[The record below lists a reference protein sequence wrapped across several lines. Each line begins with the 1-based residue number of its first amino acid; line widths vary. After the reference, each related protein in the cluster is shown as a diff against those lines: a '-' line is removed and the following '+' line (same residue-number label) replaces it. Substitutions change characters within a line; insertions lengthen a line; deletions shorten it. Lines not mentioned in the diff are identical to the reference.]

1 MPVKKPKSKTETIA
15 NPTAEDLKFFADVE
29 AAEEAARKRIAE
41 HGPDPVFQTRRW
53 RDKTGFPVGVLLE
66 WEQASREFWP
76 RIRARRCW

>member
-1 MPVKKPKSKTETIA
+1 VKDKTTKTEVID
-15 NPTAEDLKFFADVE
+15 NLTAEDMKFFDDVA
-29 AAEEAARKRIAE
+29 AAEEAARARIAE
-41 HGPDPVFQTRRW
+41 HGPDPVFQTKRW